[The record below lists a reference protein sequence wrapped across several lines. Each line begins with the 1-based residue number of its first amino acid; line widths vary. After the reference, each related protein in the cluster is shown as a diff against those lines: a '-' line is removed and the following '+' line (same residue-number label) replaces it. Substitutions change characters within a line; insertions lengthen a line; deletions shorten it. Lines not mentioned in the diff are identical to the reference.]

1 MLLNPRVII
10 SRGRVE
16 IIGQFENT
24 GHYLIVDQ
32 TTERIGVLKI
42 LNDANANV
50 YDFLMHHPH
59 KNLCTIYDYW
69 LENDHIFVIDYSGPL
84 AHPGRSLAQLDR
96 ASAHSTRSAVQPV
109 LAADQ
114 HTC

>member
-1 MLLNPRVII
+1 MRALYTSSVSFSCSFIIIFTPSLTKKEIVMLLNPRVII

-24 GHYLIVDQ
+24 GHYLTVDQ

-59 KNLCTIYDYW
+59 KNLCTIYDTGW
-69 LENDHIFVIDYSGPL
+69 KMIIYS
-84 AHPGRSLAQLDR
+84 
-96 ASAHSTRSAVQPV
+96 
-109 LAADQ
+109 
-114 HTC
+114 

>member
-16 IIGQFENT
+16 IIGRFENT
-24 GHYLIVDQ
+24 GHYLTVDH

-69 LENDHIFVIDYSGPL
+69 LENDHIFVIEEYISGETL
-84 AHPGRSLAQLDR
+84 EELNKKKNLSEEE
-96 ASAHSTRSAVQPV
+96 AVDI
-109 LAADQ
+109 L
-114 HTC
+114 C